1 MTNSKATKKALFM
14 SMLSLLLCFTMLMGA
29 TFAWFT
35 DTVQSTGN
43 KIQAGN
49 LDVQLLMHNGTEYVD
64 ISESTTPIF
73 GDESSLIAQNNPADT
88 LWEPGK
94 TQIVYLGV
102 KNNGSLALKYNILL
116 DIVSE
121 ATGTGKEALYK
132 ALEYAIIADE
142 EYKAGKYSDWNAV
155 KDAAKATG
163 DEYATGGLPIG
174 KGIPTAQNGVLDEI
188 AYDSTKTGE
197 TDYFALAIHMKE
209 DAGNEYQDGNVT
221 IDITVFATQKNAE
234 EDSFG
239 PEYDEQAPMGNPVSN
254 SDELKEA
261 LENKLDNIV
270 ITKDIETNEA
280 YTVEYNVT
288 INGGGNEIKRAD
300 GYTGTIFTVA
310 SGSTLT
316 LENVVIDGGA
326 VWQNTSTFSM
336 SSSAPTNTGVTA
348 TAALVVAENN
358 ANIVLEEGTVLQNN
372 DGAHAVNLGT
382 RIGATLTLNGGEIIN
397 NRSDS
402 GAVWGGGHITINSG
416 KISYNSSTGSAGAI
430 RMVSNCNLTMNGG
443 EISHNTAAASGG
455 AIWGYGASTYTFN
468 GGEMAYNTAAAGGA
482 MYTGDSST
490 VNMSGDFEMHDNT
503 ADDAG
508 AMRLSNRTAFNMSG
522 GKLYGNTSV
531 NSPSWN
537 GFYGWNPGV
546 NISGGELCDD
556 ICIQGGL
563 TPTVGGNGITGV
575 IHFDLSTNHNTANL
589 AADFGTIKFTVAQ
602 DDNFAAFNFKPA
614 SDYTYTEGDEA
625 KLVCMNEGYSTYWDA
640 ATGTFRLQ
648 AN

>member
-1 MTNSKATKKALFM
+1 MANSKATKKALFM

-35 DTVQSTGN
+35 DTVQSTEN

-102 KNNGSLALKYNILL
+102 RNNGSLALKYNILL

-121 ATGTGKEALYK
+121 ATGTDKKPLAE
-132 ALEYAIIADE
+132 ALEYAIIDE
-142 EYKAGKYSDWNAV
+142 KEYAANAYSNWNAV
-155 KDAAKATG
+155 KDAATATG
-163 DEYATGGLPIG
+163 DLPVG

-239 PEYDEQAPMGNPVSN
+239 PEYDEQAPMGHPVSN

-261 LENKLDNIV
+261 LANKLDNIV

-280 YTVEYNVT
+280 YTVGYNVT

-300 GYTGTIFTVA
+300 GYTETIFTVA
-310 SGSTLT
+310 TGNTLT
-316 LENVVIDGGA
+316 LENVVIDGGG
-326 VWQNTSTFSM
+326 VSTYGLR
-336 SSSAPTNTGVTA
+336 SSGVTA
-348 TAALVVAENN
+348 TGNLVNAETNSH
-358 ANIVLEEGTVLQNN
+358 IVLNEGAVLQNN
-372 DGAHAVNLGT
+372 VGAHAVNLGT

-397 NRSDS
+397 NSSDS

-416 KISYNSSTGSAGAI
+416 KISYNSSTGLAGAI
-430 RMVSNCNLTMNGG
+430 RMVSSCNLTMNGG
-443 EISHNTAAASGG
+443 EISHNTATGDGG
-455 AIWGYGASTYTFN
+455 AIWGYGSSTYNFN
-468 GGEMAYNTAAAGGA
+468 GGEMAYNTSAGVGGA
-482 MYTGDSST
+482 IYTGTYSVINIS
-490 VNMSGDFEMHDNT
+490 NDFEIHDNSAENT
-503 ADDAG
+503 G
-508 AMRLSNRTAFNMSG
+508 AIRLTDHTSLTMTG
-522 GKLYGNTSV
+522 GKIYGNTQGDNES
-531 NSPSWN
+531 NAFNTWN
-537 GFYGWNPGV
+537 N
-546 NISGGELCDD
+546 NISITGGSISDNFSYV
-556 ICIQGGL
+556 GGL
-563 TPTVGGNGITGV
+563 GLTIGAADIDGV
-575 IHFDLSTNHNTANL
+575 ISYNLSTNHNTAYL
-589 AADFGTIKFTVAQ
+589 AADFNGFKFTVNEA
-602 DDNFAAFNFKPA
+602 DEHFANFNFKPA
-614 SDYTYTEGDEA
+614 AGYTYTEGDET
-625 KLVCMNEGYSTYWDA
+625 KLVCMNEGYTTYWDA
-640 ATGTFRLQ
+640 TTGTFRLQ
-648 AN
+648 AK